1 MSDQLF
7 VSYARALVD
16 ALRSED
22 AAPLGE
28 VQAFIDSID
37 DCVTLPV
44 SRIMDLDQLSREE
57 RLDLLNLALNQCGI
71 GLENLD
77 RLQEPEL
84 ASNFQIFIW
93 LYFLERALNNHQ
105 AISGQ
110 MELTRDDPAASLR
123 TIAVPDSAWFMI
135 YIERG
140 RAVLEF
146 DGRRKIAEAP
156 ELLLFKSGLPI
167 HLERHPDCEDASI
180 FTCSFFPRKSWIGFL
195 HEGQQAEP
203 VVSLRLPD
211 SIEKDYIHKAFCQII
226 DVSHSDLIQKR
237 QLHLNLLEQIL
248 LLFDNIRPKN
258 SDKKLDP
265 RVAAACSYILERYN
279 KKITVENI
287 ASAANTSSSTLAAL
301 FREQLGVNVMRWRD
315 QVRVQKAK
323 EMLKE
328 TDIAIKVIAH
338 RVGYEDPMFFSRRF
352 KQLTGWS
359 PTQVRQNSE

>member
-180 FTCSFFPRKSWIGFL
+180 FTCSFF
-195 HEGQQAEP
+195 H
-203 VVSLRLPD
+203 
-211 SIEKDYIHKAFCQII
+211 
-226 DVSHSDLIQKR
+226 
-237 QLHLNLLEQIL
+237 
-248 LLFDNIRPKN
+248 
-258 SDKKLDP
+258 
-265 RVAAACSYILERYN
+265 
-279 KKITVENI
+279 
-287 ASAANTSSSTLAAL
+287 ASRGSASC
-301 FREQLGVNVMRWRD
+301 MR
-315 QVRVQKAK
+315 A
-323 EMLKE
+323 
-328 TDIAIKVIAH
+328 
-338 RVGYEDPMFFSRRF
+338 SRRSRSF
-352 KQLTGWS
+352 PCACRTVSRRTIFTRPSARLS
-359 PTQVRQNSE
+359 MYPTPTLSRSGSCI